1 MNKIN
6 LKKVKKIVPF
16 DAFKNIVES
25 LDDDTGLSIEDVALE
40 IGMSYSQTRKYAVQM
55 GVFVT
60 IWDGGKKS
68 IIVNPKV
75 AKAWKK

>member
-1 MNKIN
+1 MNKIS
-6 LKKVKKIVPF
+6 LKKVKKVTPTEAVTKF
-16 DAFKNIVES
+16 AES
-25 LDDDTGLSIEDVALE
+25 LDDDSGVLIDDVAKELGLS
-40 IGMSYSQTRKYAVQM
+40 YSHTRSCAVEL
-55 GVFVT
+55 GVLVT